1 VISSSQ
7 QRRASSRATAIAVMP
22 VPLPRSLPTRP
33 EPPFDSAQ
41 RAHTMQLVGLSAGIH
56 ELGPDTASLVVKTYR
71 EGLAAKAG
79 HDLIIE
85 VRQWKAT
92 LEVGEDPSDSS
103 LQLHAD
109 PRSLYPREGL
119 RGVKPLTDKDR
130 DEVRKNIDKK
140 VLGGEPIRFRSSA
153 VDTADGDGRLSVRGE
168 LTIRGQSRPAGFE
181 LSVGADGHVTGTARL
196 VQSDWGI
203 KPYRGLMGALRVRDS
218 LEVVFDGVL
227 PTD

>member
-1 VISSSQ
+1 
-7 QRRASSRATAIAVMP
+7 
-22 VPLPRSLPTRP
+22 
-33 EPPFDSAQ
+33 
-41 RAHTMQLVGLSAGIH
+41 MQLVGLRAGTH

-85 VRQWKAT
+85 VRQWEAR
-92 LEVGEDPSDSS
+92 LEVGGDPSHSK
-103 LQLHAD
+103 LQLRAD

-130 DEVRKNIDKK
+130 DEVRKNIDEK
-140 VLGGEPIRFRSSA
+140 VLGGDPISFRSSA
-153 VDTADGDGRLSVRGE
+153 VHTADDGRLSVRGE

-181 LSVGADGHVTGTARL
+181 LNVGADGRVTGTAQL

-203 KPYRGLMGALRVRDS
+203 KPYRGLMGALKVRDS

>member
-1 VISSSQ
+1 
-7 QRRASSRATAIAVMP
+7 
-22 VPLPRSLPTRP
+22 
-33 EPPFDSAQ
+33 
-41 RAHTMQLVGLSAGIH
+41 MQLVGLSAGIH

-71 EGLAAKAG
+71 EGLAARAG

-85 VRQWKAT
+85 VRRWEAT
-92 LEVGEDPSDSS
+92 LEVGEDPSHSS
-103 LQLHAD
+103 VQLQAD
-109 PRSLYPREGL
+109 PRSFCPREGL
-119 RGVKPLTDKDR
+119 RGVKPLSDKDR
-130 DEVRKNIDKK
+130 DEVRKNIDEK
-140 VLGGEPIRFRSSA
+140 VLGGEPISFRSSA

-196 VQSDWGI
+196 VQSEWGI
-203 KPYRGLMGALRVRDS
+203 KPYRGLMGALKVRDS

>member
-1 VISSSQ
+1 VIASSP

-22 VPLPRSLPTRP
+22 VPLPRSVPTRP
-33 EPPFDSAQ
+33 ESPFDSAQ
-41 RAHTMQLVGLSAGIH
+41 RAHTMQLMGLRAGIH

-71 EGLAAKAG
+71 EGLAAMAG

-85 VRQWKAT
+85 VRQWEAT
-92 LEVGEDPSDSS
+92 LEVAEDPSHSS
-103 LQLHAD
+103 LELRAD

-130 DEVRKNIDKK
+130 DEVRKNIDEK
-140 VLGGEPIRFRSSA
+140 VLGGEPISFRSSA
-153 VDTADGDGRLSVRGE
+153 VDTADGEGRLSVRGE